1 MIGCSENSG
10 CALIF
15 DLCVGPITKLH
26 LKSNAWLYYDQDL
39 HHSLPPASSRLFQA
53 SLYSSASSSSPA
65 QVFFFNM
72 KSYFVSINLRKH
84 CTVAYCSQ
92 EVYKYFVLPWYF
104 VDAIYSFMEIILP
117 LMSQPTTQS
126 IFPTFSFRRLILLL
140 SYTFA
145 ENCYFLRKI
154 TLLTMANS

>member
-1 MIGCSENSG
+1 MLGSITNKICITACLLQAAGCSR
-10 CALIF
+10 L
-15 DLCVGPITKLH
+15 LCTAQLH
-26 LKSNAWLYYDQDL
+26 L
-39 HHSLPPASSRLFQA
+39 HHLLRC
-53 SLYSSASSSSPA
+53 
-65 QVFFFNM
+65 FFNM